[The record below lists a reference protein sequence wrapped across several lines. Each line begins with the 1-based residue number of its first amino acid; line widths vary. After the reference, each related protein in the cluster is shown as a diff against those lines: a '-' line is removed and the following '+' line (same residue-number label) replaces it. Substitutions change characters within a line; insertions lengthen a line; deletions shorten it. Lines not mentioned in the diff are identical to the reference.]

1 MGTNLMGELV
11 ANNGTFI
18 LNTPNYTAGDINID
32 AIVVLEDTIF
42 DVIYIGDGEEVKS
55 TYISDA
61 SSIVRAGAIITP
73 LGDVQFTG
81 VALVSGSVALVLG

>member
-18 LNTPNYTAGDINID
+18 LNSSGFDFQRTID

-42 DVIYIGDGEEVKS
+42 FDIYIDENSVIDS
-55 TYISDA
+55 YILDYEKP
-61 SSIVRAGAIITP
+61 IKAGAIITP
-73 LGDVQFTG
+73 INDLQFSG
-81 VALVSGSVALVLG
+81 VNLVSGSVALVLG